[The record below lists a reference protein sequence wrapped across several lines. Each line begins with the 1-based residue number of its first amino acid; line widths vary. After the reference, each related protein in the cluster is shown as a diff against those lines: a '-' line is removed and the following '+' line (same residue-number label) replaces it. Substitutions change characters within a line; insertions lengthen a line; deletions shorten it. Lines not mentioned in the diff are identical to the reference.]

1 MRPMS
6 HGGETHGSEAISH
19 GRDVGE
25 DWAVVAGDA
34 QESKGWQT
42 MASESGGTRGNSVDF
57 AYRGSLGGP
66 TERVSQPFHLLAAFA
81 SLGRRR
87 GMAGG
92 VADLPCP
99 AGRESD
105 PGLAGGLSGWELRT
119 RLGATKR
126 GKGTKWMVVV
136 DGQGLPLG
144 SQLTSASPAE
154 VTLAEATLEPIPVEA
169 QPERVITDKA
179 YDSDHLR
186 VALSSRGM
194 ELICPHRTNR
204 RRPKTQDGRKLRRY
218 RRRWKIERTFAWLG
232 NFRRLVVRYER
243 HLLMYASFF
252 HLACCLILLRGV
264 MK

>member
-1 MRPMS
+1 
-6 HGGETHGSEAISH
+6 
-19 GRDVGE
+19 
-25 DWAVVAGDA
+25 
-34 QESKGWQT
+34 
-42 MASESGGTRGNSVDF
+42 
-57 AYRGSLGGP
+57 
-66 TERVSQPFHLLAAFA
+66 
-81 SLGRRR
+81 
-87 GMAGG
+87 
-92 VADLPCP
+92 
-99 AGRESD
+99 
-105 PGLAGGLSGWELRT
+105 
-119 RLGATKR
+119 
-126 GKGTKWMVVV
+126 MVVV